1 MSISKKHLKWLIDE
15 TYKSV
20 NKPSLATS
28 IAAAQA
34 VSIIDMISLI
44 HDFGR
49 EFIPNFSESKFNSYV
64 EEKDNSDETSRR
76 KPHEKL

>member
-20 NKPSLATS
+20 NKPSL
-28 IAAAQA
+28 
-34 VSIIDMISLI
+34 IDMISLI